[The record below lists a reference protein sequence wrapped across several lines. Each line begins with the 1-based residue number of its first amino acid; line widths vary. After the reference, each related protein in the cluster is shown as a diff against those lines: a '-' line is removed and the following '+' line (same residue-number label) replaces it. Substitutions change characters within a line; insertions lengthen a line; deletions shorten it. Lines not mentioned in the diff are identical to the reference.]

1 MLIKKGTGMS
11 KRRHELSDE
20 QWDRIKDL
28 LPGQPGKRGDNGKDN
43 RLFLNAVFWIAKTGA
58 PWRDLP
64 ERLGDWKN
72 THRRFSR
79 WAKAG
84 VWEKVF
90 KALNADADFEY
101 LMIDSTVNRVH
112 QHAAGAEKRG
122 VLNHL
127 AALGED
133 FPQKF
138 MQQ

>member
-1 MLIKKGTGMS
+1 MS

-43 RLFLNAVFWIAKTGA
+43 RRFLNAVFWIAKTGA

-84 VWEKVF
+84 VWEKIF
-90 KALNADADFEY
+90 KVLNADADFEC
-101 LMIDSTVNRVH
+101 LMIDSTVNRAH
-112 QHAAGAEKRG
+112 QHAAGAEKKG
-122 VLNHL
+122 VLNRL

-133 FPQKF
+133 SPPKF
-138 MQQ
+138 MPQ